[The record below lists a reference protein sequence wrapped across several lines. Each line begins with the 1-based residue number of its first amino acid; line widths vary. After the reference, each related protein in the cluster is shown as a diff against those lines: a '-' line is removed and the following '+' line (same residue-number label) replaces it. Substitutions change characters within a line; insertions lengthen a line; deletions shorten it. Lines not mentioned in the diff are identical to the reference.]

1 MTLNLQRQ
9 KFEETAFEYLSK
21 FVEDSRT
28 LKNLNLSG
36 CKLGDSLG
44 SKMFKAWIS
53 GKSKSRGSL
62 DLSLNLLSGN
72 VFAGIVKDKG
82 EKGVPLEPT
91 QCSAISFA
99 KNLLDDEAV
108 GLDFISIVVKYRLQ
122 VSSLD
127 LSDNLLGKTTLIL
140 LRQHG
145 DAEEFCDEIDISGNS
160 LSLLKSA
167 SIMEL
172 GASQIKMKY
181 T

>member
-1 MTLNLQRQ
+1 M
-9 KFEETAFEYLSK
+9 
-21 FVEDSRT
+21 
-28 LKNLNLSG
+28 
-36 CKLGDSLG
+36 
-44 SKMFKAWIS
+44 
-53 GKSKSRGSL
+53 

-91 QCSAISFA
+91 QCSAICFA